1 MYFFVKTECSR
12 DKVDELTRKV
22 ANHEIK
28 TPKGNISFVSPDGC
42 FGFDIIECD
51 SETECRQQYS
61 DLVNQ
66 GYCRIIEM
74 TPIEP
79 MGQFIER
86 WKQQHPG
93 AVAA

>member
-1 MYFFVKTECSR
+1 MYFFVKTECAR
-12 DKVDELTRKV
+12 DTVDELTRKV

-42 FGFDIIECD
+42 FGFDIIECE
-51 SETECRQQYS
+51 SEAECRQQYA

-66 GYCRIIEM
+66 GYCRITEM
-74 TPIEP
+74 TEP

-86 WKQQHPG
+86 WKRQHPE
-93 AVAA
+93 VAAA